1 MLSRSDNLKCLNL
14 SDLIHCISVF
24 WRSMSSWSNL
34 IRELFPVFVF
44 SENIFLYTILN
55 YLVSEETYPESRDL
69 ITIAF
74 REEEQNK
81 STQDSDNEEEKET
94 KHQSLIGE
102 WISFFKNISCLLL
115 SHFLYIFPTSS
126 YTMFSSSLDLH
137 HHTQLLSFRVR
148 RSFVWLRIMILL
160 DWVLTWVLSD
170 RWWLDPGSSLN

>member
-1 MLSRSDNLKCLNL
+1 M
-14 SDLIHCISVF
+14 
-24 WRSMSSWSNL
+24 
-34 IRELFPVFVF
+34 FVF

-102 WISFFKNISCLLL
+102 
-115 SHFLYIFPTSS
+115 
-126 YTMFSSSLDLH
+126 
-137 HHTQLLSFRVR
+137 
-148 RSFVWLRIMILL
+148 
-160 DWVLTWVLSD
+160 
-170 RWWLDPGSSLN
+170 